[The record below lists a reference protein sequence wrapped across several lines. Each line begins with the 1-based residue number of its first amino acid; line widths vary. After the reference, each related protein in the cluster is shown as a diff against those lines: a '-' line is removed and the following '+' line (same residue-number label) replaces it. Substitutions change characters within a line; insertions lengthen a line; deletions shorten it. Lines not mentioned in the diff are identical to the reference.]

1 MLAEMF
7 QLFGTIGIKAEGAYK
22 DLQQF
27 EDRVQ
32 KTANGM
38 HDKFQKAGESIS
50 HVGSKMQET
59 GANMTA
65 GVSLPLAGIGA
76 AAVKVASDFDAS
88 NRKLESTLGL
98 SKEATKELGN
108 VAKDTW
114 KDGFGESI
122 QEVDEAVIQVSQNMK
137 NLSFDEMQG
146 ATQNAM
152 TLAKTF
158 DTDVNEVTRGAGQLM
173 NQFGLSA
180 KETFDLLASGGQ
192 AGLNFSNEMF
202 DNISEYAPLFKQ
214 AGFSAEEMFTIMANG
229 TQDGSYN
236 LDYIN
241 DLVKEFGIRV
251 QDGSKGV
258 TEAFAEMSPET
269 QKVWDNFN
277 KGKGTSA
284 DVFNAVL
291 GDLGKMDD
299 KVKANQ
305 LGVAVFG
312 TKWEDMGAEAVLGLN
327 NADGALQNVD
337 GSMKKMQKTQQEAF
351 GVRWQKLART
361 TMASLEPLGQAI
373 LDIAEVAL
381 PPIIKAVEVAAKAF
395 SSIPKPIQIGIVAI
409 LGMVAVLGPLI
420 AMMGFMTSGV
430 GAFVGSFRFLV
441 PVLTKVP
448 MLFTGILKLGPR
460 LIGMFGM
467 IGRAVAFL
475 GSTAFAGLLKVDPK
489 LIGMFGAIGK
499 ALALLGRSMM
509 TLLMNPWTIAIL
521 AIVGLVY
528 LIYKN
533 WDDIVKY
540 TKQAVKWIGDV
551 CSKAWDETVK
561 GAKTAWNGLGKF
573 FSGFWNGTKKL
584 FKSASSFLGK
594 VLEEA
599 WKYIKQR
606 IEYNIK
612 IWKNIFEFGWNAIKF
627 VFNLALSG
635 LKKIVEGTWKFIK
648 NSVQKAVNTW
658 KNIFNTGWNIIKRI
672 FSIALALIK
681 QYVKTE
687 FEKMK
692 NTISSV
698 FNTIKDIVKKA
709 WDAIKSTFTTVLKFL
724 KDFVKSSWESIKDT
738 ISSVMNTIKN
748 VIQSAWNF
756 IKFIIISAVREFV
769 GFVIT
774 NFNKL
779 YNTITDVVGG
789 IKEFIVSSFK
799 TIKKAITGAFTGVV
813 DTVKDVFSKVGSIV
827 KNVAKDAVSWG
838 KDIIAGIGE
847 GMSGMADWLIKK
859 AKGVVSGIPKAVLKF
874 FGIRS
879 PSRLM
884 MEYGGYITEGL
895 GVGMEKMIPAVD
907 KASEL
912 LNKAVVPP
920 KPMKLVTD
928 VSNQIGQMGARS
940 ADLIGK
946 TAHPF
951 AGQTHVEKKT
961 DNGVTIQN
969 ATFKVAVEKLQ
980 SADDFVKM
988 RKLLQNVVA
997 DDLMGMAVRN
1007 V

>member
-50 HVGSKMQET
+50 HVGNKMKDVGT
-59 GANMTA
+59 NMTT

-76 AAVKVASDFDAS
+76 AAVKVASDFDTS
-88 NRKLESTLGL
+88 QRNIQSSLGL
-98 SKEATKELGN
+98 TEKGAENLGKIAKE
-108 VAKDTW
+108 TW
-114 KDGFGESI
+114 KDGFGQSI
-122 QEVDEAVIQVSQNMK
+122 EEVDQSLIKVYQNMK
-137 NLSFDEMQG
+137 DVPHEELEE
-146 ATQNAM
+146 ATKSAM
-152 TLAKTF
+152 TLGKTF
-158 DTDVNEVTRGAGQLM
+158 DSDINEVTRGAGQLM
-173 NQFGLSA
+173 NQFGISS
-180 KETFDLLASGGQ
+180 KEAFDLFAAGGQ
-192 AGLNFSNEMF
+192 EGLNYSNEMF
-202 DNISEYAPLFKQ
+202 DNVAEYAPLYKQ
-214 AGFSAEEMFTIMANG
+214 AGFSANEMFTIMANG
-229 TQDGSYN
+229 TRDGSYN

-258 TEAFAEMSPET
+258 SDAFAEMSPQT

-312 TKWEDMGAEAVLGLN
+312 TKWEDMGAQAVLGLN
-327 NADGALQNVD
+327 NANGALGDVE
-337 GSMKKMQKTQQEAF
+337 GTMGKMQKTQQEAF
-351 GVRWQKLART
+351 GVRWQKLMRT

-409 LGMVAVLGPLI
+409 LGMVAVLGPLV

-430 GAFVGSFRFLV
+430 GAFVGSLRFLV
-441 PVLTKVP
+441 PILTKVP
-448 MLFTGILKLGPR
+448 MLFTGILKVG
-460 LIGMFGM
+460 
-467 IGRAVAFL
+467 
-475 GSTAFAGLLKVDPK
+475 PK
-489 LIGMFGAIGK
+489 LIGMFGGIGK

-540 TKQAVKWIGDV
+540 TKKAVKWIGDV
-551 CSKAWDETVK
+551 CSKAWNATVK
-561 GAKTAWNGLGKF
+561 GAKKAWNGLGKF
-573 FSGFWNGTKKL
+573 FSGFWEGTKKV
-584 FKSASSFLGK
+584 FSSAMSFIGK
-594 VLEEA
+594 IFSKA
-599 WKYIKQR
+599 WDGYIK
-606 IEYNIK
+606 IVKWYFNLL
-612 IWKNIFEFGWNAIKF
+612 KNIIEFGWNAIKF
-627 VFNLALSG
+627 IFKFALDG
-635 LKKIVEGTWKFIK
+635 LKKIVDGTWKFIK
-648 NSVQKAVNTW
+648 NSAQKAVNTW
-658 KNIFNTGWNIIKRI
+658 KKIFTTGWNAVKRI
-672 FSIALALIK
+672 FSMALAIIK

-698 FNTIKDIVKKA
+698 FNTIKEIVKKA

-738 ISSVMNTIKN
+738 ISSVMNTIRN

-756 IKFIIISAVREFV
+756 IKFTIINAVREFV

-779 YNTITDVVGG
+779 YNTINDVVGG
-789 IKEFIVSSFK
+789 IKEFIVSNFK

-813 DTVKDVFSKVGSIV
+813 DTVKDVFSKVGTIV

-961 DNGVTIQN
+961 DKGVSIQN
-969 ATFKVAVEKLQ
+969 ATFKVSVEKLQ

>member
-27 EDRVQ
+27 ENRVQ
-32 KTANGM
+32 QTANGM

-50 HVGSKMQET
+50 HVGNKMKDVGT
-59 GANMTA
+59 NMTA

-108 VAKDTW
+108 VAKETW
-114 KDGFGESI
+114 KNGFGESI
-122 QEVDEAVIQVSQNMK
+122 EEVDEAVIQVSQNMK
-137 NLSFDEMQG
+137 NLSFDEMEG
-146 ATQNAM
+146 ATQSAM

-173 NQFGLSA
+173 NQFGLDA
-180 KETFDLLASGGQ
+180 QETFDLLASGGQ

-241 DLVKEFGIRV
+241 DLVKEFGIRM
-251 QDGSKGV
+251 
-258 TEAFAEMSPET
+258 TEPKMLDNIKELSPET
-269 QKVWDNFN
+269 QKLYENF
-277 KGKGTSA
+277 KQGKATSSDMFKA
-284 DVFNAVL
+284 II
-291 GDLGKMDD
+291 GDLQKVQDKSKQTELGK
-299 KVKANQ
+299 AI
-305 LGVAVFG
+305 FG
-312 TKWEDMGAEAVLGLN
+312 TKFEDMGNEVVLGLTN
-327 NADGALQNVD
+327 VDGALGNVD
-337 GSMKKMQKTQQEAF
+337 GSMKNMQKTQQEAF
-351 GVRWQKLART
+351 GVRWQKLTRT

-373 LDIAEVAL
+373 IDIAEVAL
-381 PPIIKAVEVAAKAF
+381 PPIIKAVELAAKAF
-395 SSIPKPIQIGIVAI
+395 SAIPKPIQIGIVAI
-409 LGMVAVLGPLI
+409 LGMVAVLGPLV

-441 PVLTKVP
+441 PILTKVP
-448 MLFTGILKLGPR
+448 LLFTGILKVG
-460 LIGMFGM
+460 
-467 IGRAVAFL
+467 
-475 GSTAFAGLLKVDPK
+475 PK
-489 LIGMFGAIGK
+489 LIGMFGAIGR
-499 ALALLGRSMM
+499 ALAILGRSAM

-533 WDDIVKY
+533 WDSVVKY
-540 TKQAVKWIGDV
+540 TKQAVKWIGDA
-551 CSKAWDETVK
+551 CSKGWDATVK
-561 GAKTAWNGLGKF
+561 GAKSAWNGLSKF
-573 FSGFWNGTKKL
+573 FSGFWEGTKKVFHASVSFIGKML
-584 FKSASSFLGK
+584 EAAWRGIAAVIKLYINFWKKAFELGWIAIKFIFNAALNILKSVVKFALEFIKNVISF
-594 VLEEA
+594 
-599 WKYIKQR
+599 Y
-606 IEYNIK
+606 IK
-612 IWKNIFEFGWNAIKF
+612 IWQTIFR
-627 VFNLALSG
+627 V
-635 LKKIVEGTWKFIK
+635 
-648 NSVQKAVNTW
+648 
-658 KNIFNTGWNIIKRI
+658 GWNIIK
-672 FSIALALIK
+672 
-681 QYVKTE
+681 
-687 FEKMK
+687 
-692 NTISSV
+692 TI
-698 FNTIKDIVKKA
+698 
-709 WDAIKSTFTTVLKFL
+709 FTTVLNFL
-724 KDFVKSSWESIKDT
+724 KSFIRAAFEFMKNVISTAMNVIKTIISAAWNFIKTVFVTVLNFIKNT
-738 ISSVMNTIKN
+738 VQSAFNFIKNIIINVMNFLKN
-748 VIQSAWNF
+748 FIQSAWNF
-756 IKFIIISAVREFV
+756 IKDTIIAAVRAFV
-769 GFVIT
+769 NFVVD
-774 NFNKL
+774 NFNRLK
-779 YNTITDVVGG
+779 NTIFSVVGA
-789 IKEFIVSSFK
+789 IKDFIVSSFSA
-799 TIKKAITGAFTGVV
+799 IKKAITGAFTGIV
-813 DTVKDVFSKVGSIV
+813 DIVKDVFSKVGSIV

-847 GMSGMADWLIKK
+847 GMAAMGGWVADK
-859 AKGVVSGIPKAVLKF
+859 AKGVVSGIPKAVKKF

-884 MEYGGYITEGL
+884 MEFGGFITEGL

-907 KASEL
+907 RASEL

-928 VSNQIGQMGARS
+928 VSTQIGQMGARS

-946 TAHPF
+946 NAHPY

-961 DNGVTIQN
+961 DKGVTIQN
-969 ATFKVAVEKLQ
+969 ATFRVAVEKLQ

>member
-158 DTDVNEVTRGAGQLM
+158 DTDINEVTRGAGQLM

-312 TKWEDMGAEAVLGLN
+312 TKWEDMGADAVLGLN

-409 LGMVAVLGPLI
+409 LGMVAVLGPLV

-430 GAFVGSFRFLV
+430 GAFVGSLRFLV
-441 PVLTKVP
+441 PILTKVP
-448 MLFTGILKLGPR
+448 LLFT
-460 LIGMFGM
+460 
-467 IGRAVAFL
+467 
-475 GSTAFAGLLKVDPK
+475 GLLKVGPK

-533 WDDIVKY
+533 WDSIVKY
-540 TKQAVKWIGDV
+540 TKQAVKWIGDA
-551 CSKAWDETVK
+551 CSKGWDATVK
-561 GAKTAWNGLGKF
+561 GAKSAWSGLSKF
-573 FSGFWNGTKKL
+573 FSGFWEGTKKV
-584 FKSASSFLGK
+584 FHASVSFIGK
-594 VLEEA
+594 ILETA
-599 WKYIKQR
+599 WHAYLTVIKFYI
-606 IEYNIK
+606 NF
-612 IWKNIFEFGWNAIKF
+612 WKKAFEIGWNAIKF
-627 VFNLALSG
+627 
-635 LKKIVEGTWKFIK
+635 
-648 NSVQKAVNTW
+648 
-658 KNIFNTGWNIIKRI
+658 IFNAALNILKSVVK
-672 FSIALALIK
+672 FAL
-681 QYVKTE
+681 E
-687 FEKMK
+687 F
-692 NTISSV
+692 
-698 FNTIKDIVKKA
+698 
-709 WDAIKSTFTTVLKFL
+709 
-724 KDFVKSSWESIKDT
+724 
-738 ISSVMNTIKN
+738 IKN
-748 VIQSAWNF
+748 VISFYTKLWQTIFRVGWNLIKTIFVSILNFLKSFIRASFTLIQNIISVSMNF
-756 IKFIIISAVREFV
+756 IKNVISTTLAIIKNIFFTVLNFIKNLVVTSFNFIKNTIVTILTTVKNFIYQSFEFIKNTILSAVRIFV
-769 GFVIT
+769 NFIVD
-774 NFNKL
+774 NFNKIK
-779 YNTITDVVGG
+779 NTIFSVIGACKD
-789 IKEFIVSSFK
+789 FIVSSFSA
-799 TIKKAITGAFTGVV
+799 IKKAMTSAFTGIV
-813 DTVKDVFSKVGSIV
+813 DTVTKVFSKVGSIV

-961 DNGVTIQN
+961 DNGVSIQN
-969 ATFKVAVEKLQ
+969 ATFKVSVEKLQ

>member
-22 DLQQF
+22 ELQQF

-50 HVGSKMQET
+50 HVGNKMKDVGT
-59 GANMTA
+59 NMTT

-76 AAVKVASDFDAS
+76 AAVKVASDFDTS
-88 NRKLESTLGL
+88 QRNIQSSLGL
-98 SKEATKELGN
+98 TEKGAENLGKIAKE
-108 VAKDTW
+108 TW
-114 KDGFGESI
+114 KDGFGQSI
-122 QEVDEAVIQVSQNMK
+122 EEVDQSLIKVYQNMK
-137 NLSFDEMQG
+137 DVPHEELEE
-146 ATQNAM
+146 ATKSAM
-152 TLAKTF
+152 TLGKTF
-158 DTDVNEVTRGAGQLM
+158 DSDINEVTRGAGQLM
-173 NQFGLSA
+173 NQFGISS
-180 KETFDLLASGGQ
+180 KEAFDLFAAGGQ
-192 AGLNFSNEMF
+192 EGLNYSNEMF
-202 DNISEYAPLFKQ
+202 DNVAEYAPLYKQ
-214 AGFSAEEMFTIMANG
+214 AGFSANEMFTIMANG
-229 TQDGSYN
+229 TRDGSYN

-258 TEAFAEMSPET
+258 SDAFAEMSPQT

-312 TKWEDMGAEAVLGLN
+312 TKWEDMGAQAVLGLN
-327 NADGALQNVD
+327 NANGALGDVE
-337 GSMKKMQKTQQEAF
+337 GTMGKMQKTQQEAF
-351 GVRWQKLART
+351 GVRWQKLMRT

-395 SSIPKPIQIGIVAI
+395 SSMPKPIQIGVVAI
-409 LGMVAVLGPLI
+409 LGMVAVLGPLV

-430 GAFVGSFRFLV
+430 GAFVGSLRFLV
-441 PVLTKVP
+441 PILTKVP
-448 MLFTGILKLGPR
+448 LLFTGILKVG
-460 LIGMFGM
+460 
-467 IGRAVAFL
+467 
-475 GSTAFAGLLKVDPK
+475 PK
-489 LIGMFGAIGK
+489 LIGMFGGIGK

-540 TKQAVKWIGDV
+540 TKKAVKWIGDV
-551 CSKAWDETVK
+551 CSKAWDATVK
-561 GAKTAWNGLGKF
+561 GAKKAWNGLGKF

-635 LKKIVEGTWKFIK
+635 LKKIVNGTWKFIK

-658 KNIFNTGWNIIKRI
+658 KKIFTTGWNAIKRI
-672 FSIALALIK
+672 FSMALALIK

-698 FNTIKDIVKKA
+698 FNTIKEIVKKS

-756 IKFIIISAVREFV
+756 IKFTIINAVREFV

-789 IKEFIVSSFK
+789 IKEFIVSNFK

-920 KPMKLVTD
+920 KPMKLVSD

-969 ATFKVAVEKLQ
+969 ATFKVSVEKLQ

>member
-173 NQFGLSA
+173 NQFGLDA

-202 DNISEYAPLFKQ
+202 DNISEYATLFKQ

-448 MLFTGILKLGPR
+448 MLFTGILKVG
-460 LIGMFGM
+460 
-467 IGRAVAFL
+467 
-475 GSTAFAGLLKVDPK
+475 PK
-489 LIGMFGAIGK
+489 LIGMFGGIGK

-540 TKQAVKWIGDV
+540 TKQAVKWVGDA
-551 CSKAWDETVK
+551 CSKAWDATVK
-561 GAKTAWNGLGKF
+561 GAKSAWNGLGKF
-573 FSGFWNGTKKL
+573 FSGFWEGTKKL
-584 FKSASSFLGK
+584 FSSAMSFIGK
-594 VLEEA
+594 IFSKA
-599 WKYIKQR
+599 WDGYVKVVKFYFSLM
-606 IEYNIK
+606 
-612 IWKNIFEFGWNAIKF
+612 KNIIEFGWNAIKF
-627 VFNLALSG
+627 IFKFALDG
-635 LKKIVEGTWKFIK
+635 LKKIVDGTWKFIK

-859 AKGVVSGIPKAVLKF
+859 AKGVVSGIPKSVLKF

-961 DNGVTIQN
+961 DNGVSIQN
-969 ATFKVAVEKLQ
+969 ATFKVSVEKLQ

>member
-7 QLFGTIGIKAEGAYK
+7 QLFGTIGIKADGAYK
-22 DLQQF
+22 DLKQF

-50 HVGSKMQET
+50 HVGNKMKDVGT
-59 GANMTA
+59 NMTA

-108 VAKDTW
+108 VAKETW

-122 QEVDEAVIQVSQNMK
+122 EAVDEAVIQVSQNMK

-146 ATQNAM
+146 ATQSAM

-158 DTDVNEVTRGAGQLM
+158 DADVNEVTRGAGQLM
-173 NQFGLSA
+173 NQFGLDA
-180 KETFDLLASGGQ
+180 QETFDLLASGGQ

-236 LDYIN
+236 LDYVN

-277 KGKGTSA
+277 KGKGTAA

-312 TKWEDMGAEAVLGLN
+312 TKWEDMGAEAVLGLT
-327 NADGALQNVD
+327 NADGALRDVD

-351 GVRWQKLART
+351 GVRWQKLTRT

-409 LGMVAVLGPLI
+409 LGMVAVLGPLV

-448 MLFTGILKLGPR
+448 LLFTGILKIGPI
-460 LIGMFGM
+460 LISMLAM

-475 GSTAFAGLLKVDPK
+475 GSTAFAGLLKVGPK
-489 LIGMFGAIGK
+489 LIGMFGAIGR
-499 ALALLGRSMM
+499 ALAILGRSAM

-533 WDDIVKY
+533 WDSVVKY
-540 TKQAVKWIGDV
+540 TKQAVKWMGDA
-551 CSKAWDETVK
+551 CSKGWDATVK
-561 GAKTAWNGLGKF
+561 GAKSAWSGLSKF
-573 FSGFWNGTKKL
+573 FSGFWEGTKKV
-584 FKSASSFLGK
+584 FHTSVSFIGKMLEAAWRGIAAVIKFYINFWKKAFELG
-594 VLEEA
+594 
-599 WKYIKQR
+599 WI
-606 IEYNIK
+606 
-612 IWKNIFEFGWNAIKF
+612 AIKF
-627 VFNLALSG
+627 IFNAALNI
-635 LKKIVEGTWKFIK
+635 LKSVVKFALEVIK
-648 NSVQKAVNTW
+648 NVISFYIKAYQT
-658 KNIFNTGWNIIKRI
+658 IFRVGWNIIK
-672 FSIALALIK
+672 
-681 QYVKTE
+681 
-687 FEKMK
+687 
-692 NTISSV
+692 TI
-698 FNTIKDIVKKA
+698 
-709 WDAIKSTFTTVLKFL
+709 FTTVLNFL
-724 KDFVKSSWESIKDT
+724 KSFIRAAFEF
-738 ISSVMNTIKN
+738 IKN
-748 VIQSAWNF
+748 VISTAMNVIKTIISAAWNF
-756 IKFIIISAVREFV
+756 IKTVFVTVLNFIKTTVQNAFNFIKNIIITVMTAIKNFIQAAWNFIKDTIIATVRAFV
-769 GFVIT
+769 NFVVD
-774 NFNKL
+774 NFNRLK
-779 YNTITDVVGG
+779 NTIFSVVGA
-789 IKEFIVSSFK
+789 IKDFIVSSF
-799 TIKKAITGAFTGVV
+799 TAIKKAITGAFTGIV
-813 DTVKDVFSKVGSIV
+813 DIVKDVFSKVGSIV
-827 KNVAKDAVSWG
+827 KNVAKEAVSWG

-847 GMSGMADWLIKK
+847 GMAAMGGWIADK
-859 AKGVVSGIPKAVLKF
+859 AKGVVSGIPKAVKKF

-884 MEYGGYITEGL
+884 MEFGGFITEGL
-895 GVGMEKMIPAVD
+895 GVGMENMIPAVD
-907 KASEL
+907 RASEL

-928 VSNQIGQMGARS
+928 VSTQIGQMGARS

-946 TAHPF
+946 TAHPY

-961 DNGVTIQN
+961 DKGVTIQN
-969 ATFKVAVEKLQ
+969 ATFRVAVEKLQ

>member
-32 KTANGM
+32 QTANGM
-38 HDKFQKAGESIS
+38 HDKFQRAGESIS

-59 GANMTA
+59 GTSMTA
-65 GVSLPLAGIGA
+65 GVTLPLAGIGA

-88 NRKLESTLGL
+88 QRNIQSSLGL
-98 SKEATKELGN
+98 TEKGAENLGKIAKE
-108 VAKDTW
+108 TW
-114 KDGFGESI
+114 KDGFGQSI
-122 QEVDEAVIQVSQNMK
+122 EEVDQSLIKVYQNMK
-137 NLSFDEMQG
+137 EVPHEELEE
-146 ATQNAM
+146 ATKSAM
-152 TLAKTF
+152 TLGKTF
-158 DTDVNEVTRGAGQLM
+158 DSDINEVTRGAGQLM
-173 NQFGLSA
+173 NQFGISS
-180 KETFDLLASGGQ
+180 KEAFDLFAAGGQ
-192 AGLNFSNEMF
+192 EGLNYSNEMF
-202 DNISEYAPLFKQ
+202 DNVSEYAPLFKQ

-229 TQDGSYN
+229 TRDGSYN

-258 TEAFAEMSPET
+258 SDAFAEMTPET

-277 KGKGTSA
+277 KGKGTAA

-312 TKWEDMGAEAVLGLN
+312 TKWEDMGAQAVLGLN
-327 NADGALQNVD
+327 NAGGALADVN
-337 GSMKKMQKTQQEAF
+337 GAMGKMQKTQQEAF
-351 GVRWQKLART
+351 GVRWQKLMRT
-361 TMASLEPLGQAI
+361 TMASLEPVGQAI
-373 LDIAEVAL
+373 IDIAEVAL
-381 PPIIKAVEVAAKAF
+381 PPIIKAVELAAKAF

-409 LGMVAVLGPLI
+409 LGMVAVMGPLI

-441 PVLTKVP
+441 PVLSKVP
-448 MLFTGILKLGPR
+448 LLFTGILKLGPR
-460 LIGMFGM
+460 LIGMLGM

-475 GSTAFAGLLKVDPK
+475 GSTAFAGLLKVGPK

-499 ALALLGRSMM
+499 ALAILGRSAM

-521 AIVGLVY
+521 AVIGLVY

-533 WDDIVKY
+533 WDDVVKY

-551 CSKAWDETVK
+551 CSKGWDATVK
-561 GAKTAWNGLGKF
+561 GAKAAWNGLTKF
-573 FSGFWNGTKKL
+573 FSSFWEGTKKV
-584 FKSASSFLGK
+584 FHTSVSFLGK
-594 VLEEA
+594 LLEGA
-599 WKYIKQR
+599 WKGITAAIKWYI
-606 IEYNIK
+606 NT
-612 IWKNIFEFGWNAIKF
+612 WKKIFEVGWNVIKFLFNTALNAIKGVVKF
-627 VFNLALSG
+627 AL
-635 LKKIVEGTWKFIK
+635 EFIK
-648 NSVQKAVNTW
+648 NVISFYIKAWQT
-658 KNIFNTGWNIIKRI
+658 IFRVGWNVIK
-672 FSIALALIK
+672 
-681 QYVKTE
+681 
-687 FEKMK
+687 
-692 NTISSV
+692 TI
-698 FNTIKDIVKKA
+698 
-709 WDAIKSTFTTVLKFL
+709 FTTVLNFL
-724 KDFVKSSWESIKDT
+724 KSFVRAAFEFMKSA
-738 ISSVMNTIKN
+738 ISTVMNAIKTI
-748 VIQSAWNF
+748 ISAAWNF
-756 IKFIIISAVREFV
+756 IKTVFVTVLNFIKTTVQNAFNFIKNIIITVMNAIKNFIQAAWNFIKDTIIGAVRAFV
-769 GFVIT
+769 NFVVD

-779 YNTITDVVGG
+779 KNTIFSVVGA
-789 IKEFIVSSFK
+789 IKEFIVNNFA
-799 TIKKAITGAFTGVV
+799 TIKKVITGTFTGIV
-813 DTVKDVFSKVGSIV
+813 DTVKDVFSKVGSII
-827 KNVAKDAVSWG
+827 KNVAKDALSWG
-838 KDIIAGIGE
+838 KDIIAGVGE
-847 GMSGMADWLIKK
+847 GMASMGGWIADK
-859 AKGVVSGIPKAVLKF
+859 AKGVVSAIPKAVKKF
-874 FGIRS
+874 FGIQS

-884 MEYGGYITEGL
+884 MEFGGFITEGL
-895 GVGMEKMIPAVD
+895 GVGMEQMIPAVD

-928 VSNQIGQMGARS
+928 VSTQIGQMGAKS

-961 DNGVTIQN
+961 DKGVTIQN

>member
-50 HVGSKMQET
+50 HVGNKMKDVGT
-59 GANMTA
+59 NMTT

-76 AAVKVASDFDAS
+76 AAVKVASDFDTS
-88 NRKLESTLGL
+88 QRNIQSSLGL
-98 SKEATKELGN
+98 TEKGAENLGK
-108 VAKDTW
+108 VAKETW
-114 KDGFGESI
+114 KDGFGQSI
-122 QEVDEAVIQVSQNMK
+122 EEVDQSLIKVYQNMK
-137 NLSFDEMQG
+137 EVPHEELEE
-146 ATQNAM
+146 ATKSAM
-152 TLAKTF
+152 TLGKTF
-158 DTDVNEVTRGAGQLM
+158 DSDINEVTRGAGQLM
-173 NQFGLSA
+173 NQFGISS
-180 KETFDLLASGGQ
+180 KEAFDLFAAGGQ
-192 AGLNFSNEMF
+192 EGLNYSNEMF
-202 DNISEYAPLFKQ
+202 DNVAEYAPLYKQ
-214 AGFSAEEMFTIMANG
+214 AGFSANEMFTIMANG
-229 TQDGSYN
+229 TRDGSYN

-258 TEAFAEMSPET
+258 SDAFAEMSPQT

-312 TKWEDMGAEAVLGLN
+312 IKWEDMGAQAVLGLN
-327 NADGALQNVD
+327 NANGALGDVE
-337 GSMKKMQKTQQEAF
+337 GTMGKMQKTQQEAF
-351 GVRWQKLART
+351 GVRWQKLMRT

-381 PPIIKAVEVAAKAF
+381 PPIIKTVEVVAKAF
-395 SSIPKPIQIGIVAI
+395 SSMPKPIQIGIVAI
-409 LGMVAVLGPLI
+409 LGMVAVLGPLV

-430 GAFVGSFRFLV
+430 GAFVGSLRFLV
-441 PVLTKVP
+441 PILTKVP
-448 MLFTGILKLGPR
+448 LLFTGILKVG
-460 LIGMFGM
+460 
-467 IGRAVAFL
+467 
-475 GSTAFAGLLKVDPK
+475 PK
-489 LIGMFGAIGK
+489 LIGMFGGIGK

-540 TKQAVKWIGDV
+540 TKKAVKWIGDV
-551 CSKAWDETVK
+551 CSKAWDATVK
-561 GAKTAWNGLGKF
+561 GAKKAWNGLGKF

-635 LKKIVEGTWKFIK
+635 LKKIVDGTWKFIK

-658 KNIFNTGWNIIKRI
+658 KKIFSTGWNAIKRI
-672 FSIALALIK
+672 FSMALAIIK

-698 FNTIKDIVKKA
+698 FNTIKEIVKKA
-709 WDAIKSTFTTVLKFL
+709 WDSIKSTFTTVLKFL
-724 KDFVKSSWESIKDT
+724 KDFVKSSWESIKGT

-756 IKFIIISAVREFV
+756 IKFTIINAVREFV

-789 IKEFIVSSFK
+789 IKEFIVSNFK
-799 TIKKAITGAFTGVV
+799 SIKKAITGAFTGVV

-827 KNVAKDAVSWG
+827 KNVAKDAVNWG

-847 GMSGMADWLIKK
+847 GMAGMAGWVADK
-859 AKGVVSGIPKAVLKF
+859 AKGVVSGIPKAVKKF

-884 MEYGGYITEGL
+884 MEFGGFITEGL
-895 GVGMEKMIPAVD
+895 GIGMEKMIPAVD
-907 KASEL
+907 RASEL

-928 VSNQIGQMGARS
+928 VSTQIGQMGARS

-969 ATFKVAVEKLQ
+969 ATFKVSVEKLQ

>member
-50 HVGSKMQET
+50 HVGNKMKDVGT
-59 GANMTA
+59 NMTT

-76 AAVKVASDFDAS
+76 AAVKVASDFDTS
-88 NRKLESTLGL
+88 QRNIQSSLGL
-98 SKEATKELGN
+98 TEKGAENLGKIAKE
-108 VAKDTW
+108 TW
-114 KDGFGESI
+114 KDGFGQSI
-122 QEVDEAVIQVSQNMK
+122 EEVDQSLIKVYQNMK
-137 NLSFDEMQG
+137 DVPHEELEE
-146 ATQNAM
+146 ATKSAM
-152 TLAKTF
+152 TLGKTF
-158 DTDVNEVTRGAGQLM
+158 DSDINEVTRGAGQLM
-173 NQFGLSA
+173 NQFGISS
-180 KETFDLLASGGQ
+180 KEAFDLFAAGGQ
-192 AGLNFSNEMF
+192 EGLNYSNEMF
-202 DNISEYAPLFKQ
+202 DNVAEYAPLYKQ
-214 AGFSAEEMFTIMANG
+214 AGFSANEMFTIMANG
-229 TQDGSYN
+229 TRDGSYN

-258 TEAFAEMSPET
+258 SDAFAEMSPQT

-312 TKWEDMGAEAVLGLN
+312 TKWEDMGAQAVLGLN
-327 NADGALQNVD
+327 NANGALGDVE
-337 GSMKKMQKTQQEAF
+337 GTMGKMQKTQQEAF
-351 GVRWQKLART
+351 GVRWQKLMRT

-409 LGMVAVLGPLI
+409 LGMVAVLGPLV

-430 GAFVGSFRFLV
+430 GAFVGSLRFLV
-441 PVLTKVP
+441 PILTKVP
-448 MLFTGILKLGPR
+448 MLFTGILKVG
-460 LIGMFGM
+460 
-467 IGRAVAFL
+467 
-475 GSTAFAGLLKVDPK
+475 PK
-489 LIGMFGAIGK
+489 LIGMFGGIGK

-521 AIVGLVY
+521 AIIGLVY

-540 TKQAVKWIGDV
+540 TKQAVKWLGDA
-551 CSKAWDETVK
+551 CSKGWDATVK
-561 GAKTAWNGLGKF
+561 GAKSAWNGLSKF
-573 FSGFWNGTKKL
+573 FSGFWEGTKKV
-584 FKSASSFLGK
+584 FSSAMSFIGK
-594 VLEEA
+594 IFSKA
-599 WKYIKQR
+599 WDGYVKVVKFYFSLM
-606 IEYNIK
+606 
-612 IWKNIFEFGWNAIKF
+612 KNIITFGWNAIKA
-627 VFNLALSG
+627 VFFFALS
-635 LKKIVEGTWKFIK
+635 LIK
-648 NSVQKAVNTW
+648 TILVGAFNFYKTLFLTAVKLWQT
-658 KNIFNTGWNIIKRI
+658 IFRTAWNIIK
-672 FSIALALIK
+672 
-681 QYVKTE
+681 
-687 FEKMK
+687 
-692 NTISSV
+692 TI
-698 FNTIKDIVKKA
+698 
-709 WDAIKSTFTTVLKFL
+709 FTTVLNFL
-724 KDFVKSSWESIKDT
+724 KTFINAAFEFIKNVISTVMNVIKTIISAAWNFIKTVFVTVLNFIKNTVQTAFNFIKDIIT
-738 ISSVMNTIKN
+738 SVMNAVKN
-748 VIQSAWNF
+748 FIQSAWNF

-779 YNTITDVVGG
+779 YNTINDVVGG
-789 IKEFIVSSFK
+789 IKEFIVSNFK

-827 KNVAKDAVSWG
+827 NNVAKDAVSWG

-940 ADLIGK
+940 VDLIGK
-946 TAHPF
+946 NAHPF

-969 ATFKVAVEKLQ
+969 ATFRVSVEKLQ

>member
-50 HVGSKMQET
+50 HVGNKMKDVGT
-59 GANMTA
+59 NMTT

-76 AAVKVASDFDAS
+76 AAVKVASDFDTS
-88 NRKLESTLGL
+88 QRNIQSSLGL
-98 SKEATKELGN
+98 TEKGAENLGKIAKE
-108 VAKDTW
+108 TW
-114 KDGFGESI
+114 KDGFGQSI
-122 QEVDEAVIQVSQNMK
+122 EEVDQSLIKVYQNMK
-137 NLSFDEMQG
+137 DVPHEELEE
-146 ATQNAM
+146 ATKSAM
-152 TLAKTF
+152 TLGKTF
-158 DTDVNEVTRGAGQLM
+158 DSDINEVTRGAGQLM
-173 NQFGLSA
+173 NQFGISS
-180 KETFDLLASGGQ
+180 KEAFDLFAAGGQ
-192 AGLNFSNEMF
+192 EGLNYSNEMF
-202 DNISEYAPLFKQ
+202 DNVAEYAPLYKQ
-214 AGFSAEEMFTIMANG
+214 AGFSANEMFTIMANG
-229 TQDGSYN
+229 TRDGSYN

-258 TEAFAEMSPET
+258 SDAFAEMSPQT

-312 TKWEDMGAEAVLGLN
+312 TKWEDMGAQAVLGLN
-327 NADGALQNVD
+327 NANGALGDVE
-337 GSMKKMQKTQQEAF
+337 GTMGKMQKTQQEAF
-351 GVRWQKLART
+351 GVRWQKLMRT

-395 SSIPKPIQIGIVAI
+395 SSMPKPIQIGVVAI
-409 LGMVAVLGPLI
+409 LGMVAVLGPLV

-430 GAFVGSFRFLV
+430 GAFVGSLRFLV
-441 PVLTKVP
+441 PILTKVP
-448 MLFTGILKLGPR
+448 LLFTGILKVG
-460 LIGMFGM
+460 
-467 IGRAVAFL
+467 
-475 GSTAFAGLLKVDPK
+475 PK
-489 LIGMFGAIGK
+489 LIGMFGGIGK

-540 TKQAVKWIGDV
+540 TKKAVKWIGDA
-551 CSKAWDETVK
+551 CSKAWNATVK
-561 GAKTAWNGLGKF
+561 GAKKAWNGLGKF
-573 FSGFWNGTKKL
+573 FSGFWEGTKKV
-584 FKSASSFLGK
+584 FSSAMSFIGK
-594 VLEEA
+594 IFSKA
-599 WKYIKQR
+599 WDGYV
-606 IEYNIK
+606 K
-612 IWKNIFEFGWNAIKF
+612 IVKWYFNLLKNIIEFGWNAIKF
-627 VFNLALSG
+627 IFKFALDG
-635 LKKIVEGTWKFIK
+635 LKKIVDGTWKFIK
-648 NSVQKAVNTW
+648 NSAQKAVNTW
-658 KNIFNTGWNIIKRI
+658 KKIFSTGWNAIKRI
-672 FSIALALIK
+672 FSMALAIIK

-698 FNTIKDIVKKA
+698 FNTIKEIVKKA

-756 IKFIIISAVREFV
+756 IKFTIINAVREFV

-789 IKEFIVSSFK
+789 IKEFIVSNFK

-951 AGQTHVEKKT
+951 AGQTRVEKKT

-969 ATFKVAVEKLQ
+969 ATFKVSVEKLQ

>member
-7 QLFGTIGIKAEGAYK
+7 QLFGTIGIKADGAYK
-22 DLQQF
+22 DLKQF

-108 VAKDTW
+108 VAKETW

-173 NQFGLSA
+173 NQFGLDA

-241 DLVKEFGIRV
+241 DLVKEFGIRM
-251 QDGSKGV
+251 
-258 TEAFAEMSPET
+258 TEPKMLDNIKELSPET
-269 QKVWDNFN
+269 QKLYENF
-277 KGKGTSA
+277 KQGKATSSDMFKA
-284 DVFNAVL
+284 II
-291 GDLGKMDD
+291 GDLQKVQDKSKQTELGK
-299 KVKANQ
+299 AI
-305 LGVAVFG
+305 FG
-312 TKWEDMGAEAVLGLN
+312 TKFEDMGNEVVLGLTN
-327 NADGALQNVD
+327 VDGALGDVD
-337 GSMKKMQKTQQEAF
+337 GSMKNMQKTQQEAF
-351 GVRWQKLART
+351 GVRWQKLTRT

-409 LGMVAVLGPLI
+409 LGMVAVLGPLV

-448 MLFTGILKLGPR
+448 LLFTGILKIGPR
-460 LIGMFGM
+460 LISMFAM

-475 GSTAFAGLLKVDPK
+475 GSTAFAGLLKVGPK
-489 LIGMFGAIGK
+489 LIGMFGAIGR
-499 ALALLGRSMM
+499 ALAILGRSAM

-533 WDDIVKY
+533 WDSVVKY
-540 TKQAVKWIGDV
+540 TKQAVKWIGDA
-551 CSKAWDETVK
+551 CSKGWDATVK
-561 GAKTAWNGLGKF
+561 GAKSAWSGLSKF
-573 FSGFWNGTKKL
+573 FSGFWEGTKKV
-584 FKSASSFLGK
+584 FHASVSFIGKMLEAAWRGIAAVIKFYINFWKKAFELG
-594 VLEEA
+594 
-599 WKYIKQR
+599 WI
-606 IEYNIK
+606 
-612 IWKNIFEFGWNAIKF
+612 AIKF
-627 VFNLALSG
+627 
-635 LKKIVEGTWKFIK
+635 
-648 NSVQKAVNTW
+648 
-658 KNIFNTGWNIIKRI
+658 IFNAALNILKSVVK
-672 FSIALALIK
+672 FAL
-681 QYVKTE
+681 E
-687 FEKMK
+687 F
-692 NTISSV
+692 
-698 FNTIKDIVKKA
+698 
-709 WDAIKSTFTTVLKFL
+709 
-724 KDFVKSSWESIKDT
+724 
-738 ISSVMNTIKN
+738 IKN
-748 VIQSAWNF
+748 VISFYIKAWQTIFRVGWNLIKTIFVSILNFLKSFIRASFTLIQNIISVSMNF
-756 IKFIIISAVREFV
+756 IKNVISTILAIIKNIFFTVLNFIKNLVVTSFNFIKNTIVTILTTVKNFIHQSFEFIKNTILSAVRIFV
-769 GFVIT
+769 NFIVD
-774 NFNKL
+774 NFNKIK
-779 YNTITDVVGG
+779 NTIFSVIGACKD
-789 IKEFIVSSFK
+789 FIVSSFSA
-799 TIKKAITGAFTGVV
+799 IKKAMTSAFTGIV
-813 DTVKDVFSKVGSIV
+813 DTVTKVFSKVGSIV

-847 GMSGMADWLIKK
+847 GMAGMAGWLIKK

-895 GVGMEKMIPAVD
+895 GVGMEQMIPAVD

-928 VSNQIGQMGARS
+928 VSTQIGQMGARS

-946 TAHPF
+946 TAHPY

-969 ATFKVAVEKLQ
+969 ATFRVAVEKLQ

>member
-1 MLAEMF
+1 M
-7 QLFGTIGIKAEGAYK
+7 
-22 DLQQF
+22 
-27 EDRVQ
+27 
-32 KTANGM
+32 
-38 HDKFQKAGESIS
+38 
-50 HVGSKMQET
+50 
-59 GANMTA
+59 
-65 GVSLPLAGIGA
+65 
-76 AAVKVASDFDAS
+76 
-88 NRKLESTLGL
+88 
-98 SKEATKELGN
+98 
-108 VAKDTW
+108 
-114 KDGFGESI
+114 
-122 QEVDEAVIQVSQNMK
+122 
-137 NLSFDEMQG
+137 
-146 ATQNAM
+146 
-152 TLAKTF
+152 
-158 DTDVNEVTRGAGQLM
+158 
-173 NQFGLSA
+173 
-180 KETFDLLASGGQ
+180 
-192 AGLNFSNEMF
+192 
-202 DNISEYAPLFKQ
+202 
-214 AGFSAEEMFTIMANG
+214 
-229 TQDGSYN
+229 
-236 LDYIN
+236 
-241 DLVKEFGIRV
+241 
-251 QDGSKGV
+251 
-258 TEAFAEMSPET
+258 
-269 QKVWDNFN
+269 
-277 KGKGTSA
+277 
-284 DVFNAVL
+284 
-291 GDLGKMDD
+291 
-299 KVKANQ
+299 
-305 LGVAVFG
+305 
-312 TKWEDMGAEAVLGLN
+312 TKWEDMGAQAVLGLN
-327 NADGALQNVD
+327 NANGALGDVE
-337 GSMKKMQKTQQEAF
+337 GTMGKMQKTQQEAF
-351 GVRWQKLART
+351 GVRWQKLMRT

-381 PPIIKAVEVAAKAF
+381 PPIIKTVEVVAKAF
-395 SSIPKPIQIGIVAI
+395 SSMPKPIQIGIVAI
-409 LGMVAVLGPLI
+409 LGMVAVLGPLV

-430 GAFVGSFRFLV
+430 GAFVGSLRFLV
-441 PVLTKVP
+441 PILTKVP
-448 MLFTGILKLGPR
+448 MLFTGILKVG
-460 LIGMFGM
+460 
-467 IGRAVAFL
+467 
-475 GSTAFAGLLKVDPK
+475 PK
-489 LIGMFGAIGK
+489 LIGMFGGIGK

-540 TKQAVKWIGDV
+540 TKKAVKWIGDV
-551 CSKAWDETVK
+551 CSKAWDGYVK
-561 GAKTAWNGLGKF
+561 IVKWYFNL
-573 FSGFWNGTKKL
+573 L
-584 FKSASSFLGK
+584 
-594 VLEEA
+594 
-599 WKYIKQR
+599 
-606 IEYNIK
+606 
-612 IWKNIFEFGWNAIKF
+612 KNIIEFGWNAIKF
-627 VFNLALSG
+627 IFKFALDG
-635 LKKIVEGTWKFIK
+635 LKKIVDGTWKFIK
-648 NSVQKAVNTW
+648 NSAQKAVNTW
-658 KNIFNTGWNIIKRI
+658 KKIFTTGWNAVKRI
-672 FSIALALIK
+672 FSMALAIIK

-698 FNTIKDIVKKA
+698 FNTIKEIVKKA

-748 VIQSAWNF
+748 VIQTAWNF
-756 IKFIIISAVREFV
+756 IKFTIINAVREFV

-789 IKEFIVSSFK
+789 IKEFIVSNFK

-969 ATFKVAVEKLQ
+969 ATFKVSVEKLQ

>member
-50 HVGSKMQET
+50 HVGNKMKDVGT
-59 GANMTA
+59 NMTT

-76 AAVKVASDFDAS
+76 AAVKVASDFDTS
-88 NRKLESTLGL
+88 QRNIQSSLGL
-98 SKEATKELGN
+98 TEKGAENLGKIAKE
-108 VAKDTW
+108 TW
-114 KDGFGESI
+114 KDGFGQSI
-122 QEVDEAVIQVSQNMK
+122 EEVDQSLIKVYQNMK
-137 NLSFDEMQG
+137 DVPHEELEE
-146 ATQNAM
+146 ATKSAM
-152 TLAKTF
+152 TLGKTF
-158 DTDVNEVTRGAGQLM
+158 DSDINEVTRGAEQLM
-173 NQFGLSA
+173 NQFGVES
-180 KETFDLLASGGQ
+180 KEAFDLFAAAGQ
-192 AGLNFSNEMF
+192 EGLNFSNEMF
-202 DNISEYAPLFKQ
+202 DNVAEYAPLYKQ
-214 AGFSAEEMFTIMANG
+214 AGFSAQEMFTIMTNG
-229 TQDGSYN
+229 TRDGSYN

-241 DLVKEFGIRV
+241 DLVKEFGIRM
-251 QDGSKGV
+251 
-258 TEAFAEMSPET
+258 TEPKMLDNIKELSPET
-269 QKVWDNFN
+269 QKLYENF
-277 KGKGTSA
+277 KQGKATSSDMFKA
-284 DVFNAVL
+284 II
-291 GDLGKMDD
+291 GDLQQVQDKSKQTELGK
-299 KVKANQ
+299 AI
-305 LGVAVFG
+305 FG
-312 TKWEDMGAEAVLGLN
+312 TKFEDMGNEVVLGLTN
-327 NADGALQNVD
+327 VDGALGDVD
-337 GSMKKMQKTQQEAF
+337 GSMKNMQKTQQEAF
-351 GVRWQKLART
+351 GVRWQKLVRT

-381 PPIIKAVEVAAKAF
+381 PPIIKAVELAAKAF

-409 LGMVAVLGPLI
+409 LGMVAVLGPLV

-475 GSTAFAGLLKVDPK
+475 GSSAFAGLLKIGPK

-509 TLLMNPWTIAIL
+509 TLLMNPWVLAIV

-551 CSKAWDETVK
+551 CSKAWDATVK
-561 GAKTAWNGLGKF
+561 GAKKAWNGLGKF
-573 FSGFWNGTKKL
+573 FSGFWEGTKKV
-584 FKSASSFLGK
+584 FSSAMSFIGK
-594 VLEEA
+594 IFSKA
-599 WKYIKQR
+599 WDGYV
-606 IEYNIK
+606 K
-612 IWKNIFEFGWNAIKF
+612 IVKWYFNLLKNIIEFGWNAIKF
-627 VFNLALSG
+627 IFKFALDG
-635 LKKIVEGTWKFIK
+635 LKKIVDGTWKFIK
-648 NSVQKAVNTW
+648 NSAQKAVNTW
-658 KNIFNTGWNIIKRI
+658 KKIFTTGWNAVKRI
-672 FSIALALIK
+672 FSMALAIIK

-698 FNTIKDIVKKA
+698 FNTIKEIVKKA

-756 IKFIIISAVREFV
+756 IKFTIINAVREFV

-789 IKEFIVSSFK
+789 IKEFIVSNFK

-969 ATFKVAVEKLQ
+969 ATFKVSVEKLQ

>member
-50 HVGSKMQET
+50 HVGNKMKDVGT
-59 GANMTA
+59 NMTT

-76 AAVKVASDFDAS
+76 AAVKVASDFDTS
-88 NRKLESTLGL
+88 QRNIQSSLGL
-98 SKEATKELGN
+98 TEKGAENLGKIAKE
-108 VAKDTW
+108 TW
-114 KDGFGESI
+114 KDGFGQSI
-122 QEVDEAVIQVSQNMK
+122 EEVDQSLIKVYQNMK
-137 NLSFDEMQG
+137 DVPHEELEE
-146 ATQNAM
+146 ATKSAM
-152 TLAKTF
+152 TLGKTF
-158 DTDVNEVTRGAGQLM
+158 DSDINEVTRGAGQLM
-173 NQFGLSA
+173 NQFGISS
-180 KETFDLLASGGQ
+180 KEAFDLFAAGGQ
-192 AGLNFSNEMF
+192 EGLNYSNEMF
-202 DNISEYAPLFKQ
+202 DNVAEYAPLYKQ
-214 AGFSAEEMFTIMANG
+214 AGFSANEMFTIMANG
-229 TQDGSYN
+229 TRDGSYN

-258 TEAFAEMSPET
+258 SDAFAEMSPQT

-312 TKWEDMGAEAVLGLN
+312 TKWEDMGAQAVLGLN
-327 NADGALQNVD
+327 NANGALGDVE
-337 GSMKKMQKTQQEAF
+337 GTMGKMQKTQQEAF
-351 GVRWQKLART
+351 GVRWQKLMRT

-381 PPIIKAVEVAAKAF
+381 PPIIKTVEVVAKAF
-395 SSIPKPIQIGIVAI
+395 SSMPKPIQIGIVAI
-409 LGMVAVLGPLI
+409 LGMVAVLGPLV

-430 GAFVGSFRFLV
+430 GAFVGSLRFLV
-441 PVLTKVP
+441 PILTKVP
-448 MLFTGILKLGPR
+448 LLFTGILKVG
-460 LIGMFGM
+460 
-467 IGRAVAFL
+467 
-475 GSTAFAGLLKVDPK
+475 PK
-489 LIGMFGAIGK
+489 LIGMFGGIGK

-540 TKQAVKWIGDV
+540 TKKAVKWIGDA
-551 CSKAWDETVK
+551 CSKAWNATVK
-561 GAKTAWNGLGKF
+561 GAKSAWNGLGKF
-573 FSGFWNGTKKL
+573 FSGFWEGTKKI
-584 FKSASSFLGK
+584 FSSAMSFIGK
-594 VLEEA
+594 IFSKA
-599 WKYIKQR
+599 WDGYVKVVKFYFSLM
-606 IEYNIK
+606 
-612 IWKNIFEFGWNAIKF
+612 KNIITFGWNAIKA
-627 VFNLALSG
+627 VFSFALNLI
-635 LKKIVEGTWKFIK
+635 KTIIVGAFNYYKTLFLT
-648 NSVQKAVNTW
+648 AVKLWQT
-658 KNIFNTGWNIIKRI
+658 IFRTAWNIIK
-672 FSIALALIK
+672 
-681 QYVKTE
+681 
-687 FEKMK
+687 
-692 NTISSV
+692 TI
-698 FNTIKDIVKKA
+698 
-709 WDAIKSTFTTVLKFL
+709 FTTVLNFL
-724 KDFVKSSWESIKDT
+724 KTFIRAAFEF
-738 ISSVMNTIKN
+738 IKN
-748 VIQSAWNF
+748 VISTVMNVIKTIISAAWNFIKTVFVTVLNFIKNTVQTAFNFIKDIITSVMNAVKNFIQAAWNF
-756 IKFIIISAVREFV
+756 IKFIIISTVREFV

-789 IKEFIVSSFK
+789 IKEFIVSNFK

-859 AKGVVSGIPKAVLKF
+859 AKGVVSGIPKAVLRF

-940 ADLIGK
+940 TDLIGK

-961 DNGVTIQN
+961 DNGVSIQN
-969 ATFKVAVEKLQ
+969 ATFKVSVEKLQ

>member
-50 HVGSKMQET
+50 HVGNKMKDVGT
-59 GANMTA
+59 NMTT

-76 AAVKVASDFDAS
+76 AAVKVASDFDTS
-88 NRKLESTLGL
+88 QRNIQSSLGL
-98 SKEATKELGN
+98 TEKGAENLGKIAKE
-108 VAKDTW
+108 TW
-114 KDGFGESI
+114 KDGFGQSI
-122 QEVDEAVIQVSQNMK
+122 EEVDQSLIKVYQNMK
-137 NLSFDEMQG
+137 DVPHEELEE
-146 ATQNAM
+146 ATKSAM
-152 TLAKTF
+152 TLGKTF
-158 DTDVNEVTRGAGQLM
+158 DSDINEVTRGAGQLM
-173 NQFGLSA
+173 NQFGISS
-180 KETFDLLASGGQ
+180 KEAFDLFAAGGQ
-192 AGLNFSNEMF
+192 EGLNYSNEMF
-202 DNISEYAPLFKQ
+202 DNVAEYAPLYKQ
-214 AGFSAEEMFTIMANG
+214 AGFSANEMFTIMANG
-229 TQDGSYN
+229 TRDGSYN

-258 TEAFAEMSPET
+258 SDAFAEMSPQT

-312 TKWEDMGAEAVLGLN
+312 TKWEDMGAQAVLGLN
-327 NADGALQNVD
+327 NANGALGDVE
-337 GSMKKMQKTQQEAF
+337 GTMGKMQKTQQEAF
-351 GVRWQKLART
+351 GVRWQKLMRT

-395 SSIPKPIQIGIVAI
+395 SSMPKPIQIGVVAI
-409 LGMVAVLGPLI
+409 LGMVAVLGPLV

-430 GAFVGSFRFLV
+430 GAFVGSLRFLV
-441 PVLTKVP
+441 PILTKVP
-448 MLFTGILKLGPR
+448 LLFTGILKVG
-460 LIGMFGM
+460 
-467 IGRAVAFL
+467 
-475 GSTAFAGLLKVDPK
+475 PK
-489 LIGMFGAIGK
+489 LIGMFGGIGK

-540 TKQAVKWIGDV
+540 TKKAVKWIGDV
-551 CSKAWDETVK
+551 CSKAWNATVK
-561 GAKTAWNGLGKF
+561 GAKKAWNGLGKF
-573 FSGFWNGTKKL
+573 FSGFWEGTKKV
-584 FKSASSFLGK
+584 FSSAMSFIGK
-594 VLEEA
+594 IFSKA
-599 WKYIKQR
+599 WDGYV
-606 IEYNIK
+606 K
-612 IWKNIFEFGWNAIKF
+612 IVKWYFNLLKNIIEFGWNAIKF
-627 VFNLALSG
+627 IFKFALDG
-635 LKKIVEGTWKFIK
+635 LKKIVDGTWKFIK
-648 NSVQKAVNTW
+648 NSAQKAVNTW
-658 KNIFNTGWNIIKRI
+658 KKIFTTGWNAVKRI
-672 FSIALALIK
+672 FSMALAIIK

-698 FNTIKDIVKKA
+698 FNTIKEIVKKA

-756 IKFIIISAVREFV
+756 IKFTIINAVREFV

-789 IKEFIVSSFK
+789 IKEFIVSNFK

-961 DNGVTIQN
+961 DNGVSIQN
-969 ATFKVAVEKLQ
+969 ATFKVSVEKLQ

>member
-50 HVGSKMQET
+50 HVGNKMKDVGT
-59 GANMTA
+59 NMTA

-108 VAKDTW
+108 VAKETW

-122 QEVDEAVIQVSQNMK
+122 EEVDEAVIQVSQNMK

-146 ATQNAM
+146 ATQSAM

-173 NQFGLSA
+173 NQFGLDA
-180 KETFDLLASGGQ
+180 QETFDLLASGGQ

-241 DLVKEFGIRV
+241 DLVKEFGIRM
-251 QDGSKGV
+251 
-258 TEAFAEMSPET
+258 TEPKMLDNIKELSPET
-269 QKVWDNFN
+269 QKLYENF
-277 KGKGTSA
+277 KQGKATSSDMFKA
-284 DVFNAVL
+284 II
-291 GDLGKMDD
+291 GDLQKVQDKSKQTELGK
-299 KVKANQ
+299 AI
-305 LGVAVFG
+305 FG
-312 TKWEDMGAEAVLGLN
+312 TKFEDMGNEVVLGLTN
-327 NADGALQNVD
+327 VDGALGNVD
-337 GSMKKMQKTQQEAF
+337 GSMKNMQKTQQEAF
-351 GVRWQKLART
+351 GVRWQKLTRT

-373 LDIAEVAL
+373 IDIAEVAL
-381 PPIIKAVEVAAKAF
+381 PPIIKAVELAAKAF

-409 LGMVAVLGPLI
+409 LGMVAVLGPLV

-441 PVLTKVP
+441 PVLSKVP
-448 MLFTGILKLGPR
+448 LLFTGILKLGPK

-467 IGRAVAFL
+467 IARAVAFL
-475 GSTAFAGLLKVDPK
+475 GSTAFAGLLKVGPK
-489 LIGMFGAIGK
+489 LIGMFGAIGR
-499 ALALLGRSMM
+499 ALAILGRSAM

-533 WDDIVKY
+533 WDSVVKY
-540 TKQAVKWIGDV
+540 TKKAMKSVGDA
-551 CSKAWDETVK
+551 CSKGWDNTVK
-561 GAKTAWNGLGKF
+561 GAKSAWSKLSKF
-573 FSGFWNGTKKL
+573 FTSFWEGTKKVFHTSVSFIGKIL
-584 FKSASSFLGK
+584 ETAWRVITAVIKFYINFWKKAFELGWIAIKFIFNAALNILKSVVKFALEVIKNVISF
-594 VLEEA
+594 
-599 WKYIKQR
+599 Y
-606 IEYNIK
+606 IK
-612 IWKNIFEFGWNAIKF
+612 IWQTIFR
-627 VFNLALSG
+627 V
-635 LKKIVEGTWKFIK
+635 
-648 NSVQKAVNTW
+648 
-658 KNIFNTGWNIIKRI
+658 GWNIIK
-672 FSIALALIK
+672 
-681 QYVKTE
+681 
-687 FEKMK
+687 
-692 NTISSV
+692 TI
-698 FNTIKDIVKKA
+698 
-709 WDAIKSTFTTVLKFL
+709 FTTVLNFL
-724 KDFVKSSWESIKDT
+724 KSSIRAAFEF
-738 ISSVMNTIKN
+738 IKN
-748 VIQSAWNF
+748 AISTAMNVIKTIISAAWNF
-756 IKFIIISAVREFV
+756 IKMVFVTVLNFIKNAVQSSFNLYKNIIIIVMNFLKNFIQTSWNFIKDTIIAAVRAFV
-769 GFVIT
+769 NFVVN
-774 NFNKL
+774 NFNRLK
-779 YNTITDVVGG
+779 NTIFSVVGA
-789 IKEFIVSSFK
+789 IKDFIVSSFSA
-799 TIKKAITGAFTGVV
+799 IKKVMTSAFTGIV
-813 DTVKDVFSKVGSIV
+813 DTVTKVFSKVGSIV
-827 KNVAKDAVSWG
+827 KNVAKEAVSWG

-847 GMSGMADWLIKK
+847 GMAGMAGWLIKK

-895 GVGMEKMIPAVD
+895 GVGMEQMIPAVD

-928 VSNQIGQMGARS
+928 VSTQIGQMGARS

-951 AGQTHVEKKT
+951 AGQTHVEKTT
-961 DNGVTIQN
+961 DKGVTIQN

>member
-173 NQFGLSA
+173 NQFGLDA

-312 TKWEDMGAEAVLGLN
+312 TKWEDMGADAVLGLN

-420 AMMGFMTSGV
+420 AMMGFMRSGV

-448 MLFTGILKLGPR
+448 MLFTGILKVG
-460 LIGMFGM
+460 
-467 IGRAVAFL
+467 
-475 GSTAFAGLLKVDPK
+475 PK
-489 LIGMFGAIGK
+489 LIGMFGGIGK

-540 TKQAVKWIGDV
+540 TKQAVKWVGDA
-551 CSKAWDETVK
+551 CSKAWDATVK
-561 GAKTAWNGLGKF
+561 GAKSAWNGLGKF
-573 FSGFWNGTKKL
+573 FSGFWEGTKKL
-584 FKSASSFLGK
+584 FSSAMSFIGK
-594 VLEEA
+594 IFSKA
-599 WKYIKQR
+599 WDGYVKVVKFYFSLM
-606 IEYNIK
+606 
-612 IWKNIFEFGWNAIKF
+612 KNIIEFGWNAIKF
-627 VFNLALSG
+627 IFKFALDG
-635 LKKIVEGTWKFIK
+635 LKKIVDGTWKFIK

-658 KNIFNTGWNIIKRI
+658 ENIFNTGWNIIKRI

-724 KDFVKSSWESIKDT
+724 KDFVKSSWESIKDS

-969 ATFKVAVEKLQ
+969 ATFKISVEKLQ

>member
-50 HVGSKMQET
+50 HVGNKMKDVGT
-59 GANMTA
+59 NMTT

-76 AAVKVASDFDAS
+76 AAVKVASDFDTS
-88 NRKLESTLGL
+88 QRNIQSSLGL
-98 SKEATKELGN
+98 TEKGAENLGKIAKE
-108 VAKDTW
+108 TW
-114 KDGFGESI
+114 KDGFGQSI
-122 QEVDEAVIQVSQNMK
+122 EEVDQSLIKVYQNMK
-137 NLSFDEMQG
+137 DVPHEELEE
-146 ATQNAM
+146 ATKSAM
-152 TLAKTF
+152 TLGKTF
-158 DTDVNEVTRGAGQLM
+158 DSDINEVTRGAGQLM
-173 NQFGLSA
+173 NQFGISS
-180 KETFDLLASGGQ
+180 KEAFDLFAAGGQ
-192 AGLNFSNEMF
+192 EGLNYSNEMF
-202 DNISEYAPLFKQ
+202 DNVAEYAPLYKQ
-214 AGFSAEEMFTIMANG
+214 AGFSANEMFTIMANG
-229 TQDGSYN
+229 TRDGSYN

-258 TEAFAEMSPET
+258 SDAFAEMSPQT

-312 TKWEDMGAEAVLGLN
+312 TKWEDMGAQAVLGLN
-327 NADGALQNVD
+327 NANGALGDVE
-337 GSMKKMQKTQQEAF
+337 GTMGKMQKTQQEAF
-351 GVRWQKLART
+351 GVRWQKLMRT

-381 PPIIKAVEVAAKAF
+381 PPIIKTVEVVAKAF
-395 SSIPKPIQIGIVAI
+395 SSMPKPIQIGIVAI
-409 LGMVAVLGPLI
+409 LGMVAVLGPLV

-430 GAFVGSFRFLV
+430 GAFVGSLRFLV
-441 PVLTKVP
+441 PILTKVP
-448 MLFTGILKLGPR
+448 LLFTGILKVG
-460 LIGMFGM
+460 
-467 IGRAVAFL
+467 
-475 GSTAFAGLLKVDPK
+475 PK
-489 LIGMFGAIGK
+489 LIGMFGGIGK

-533 WDDIVKY
+533 WDDIVNY
-540 TKQAVKWIGDV
+540 TKKAVKWIGDV
-551 CSKAWDETVK
+551 CSKAWKATVK
-561 GAKTAWNGLGKF
+561 GAKSAWNGLGKF
-573 FSGFWNGTKKL
+573 FSGFWEGTKKI
-584 FKSASSFLGK
+584 FSSAMSFIGK
-594 VLEEA
+594 IFSKA
-599 WKYIKQR
+599 WDGYVKVVKWYF
-606 IEYNIK
+606 NLL
-612 IWKNIFEFGWNAIKF
+612 KNIIEFGWNAIKF
-627 VFNLALSG
+627 IFKFALDG
-635 LKKIVEGTWKFIK
+635 LKKIVDGTWKFIK
-648 NSVQKAVNTW
+648 NSAQKAVNTW
-658 KNIFNTGWNIIKRI
+658 KKIFTTGWNAIKRI
-672 FSIALALIK
+672 FSMALAIIK

-698 FNTIKDIVKKA
+698 FNMIKEIVKKA
-709 WDAIKSTFTTVLKFL
+709 WDSIKSTFTTVLKFL

-756 IKFIIISAVREFV
+756 IKFTIINAVREFV

-789 IKEFIVSSFK
+789 IKEFIVSNFK

-961 DNGVTIQN
+961 DKGVSIQN
-969 ATFKVAVEKLQ
+969 ATFKVSVEKLQ

>member
-76 AAVKVASDFDAS
+76 AAVKVASDFDTS
-88 NRKLESTLGL
+88 QRNIQSSLGL
-98 SKEATKELGN
+98 TEKGAENLGKIAKE
-108 VAKDTW
+108 TW
-114 KDGFGESI
+114 KDGFGQSI
-122 QEVDEAVIQVSQNMK
+122 EEVDQSLIKVYQNMK
-137 NLSFDEMQG
+137 EVPHEELEE
-146 ATQNAM
+146 ATKSAM
-152 TLAKTF
+152 TLGKTF
-158 DTDVNEVTRGAGQLM
+158 DSDINEVTRGAGQLM
-173 NQFGLSA
+173 TNFGISS
-180 KETFDLLASGGQ
+180 KEAFDLFAASGQ
-192 AGLNFSNEMF
+192 EGLNFSNEMF
-202 DNISEYAPLFKQ
+202 DNVAEYAPLYKQ
-214 AGFSAEEMFTIMANG
+214 AGFSANEMFTIMANG
-229 TQDGSYN
+229 TRDGSYN

-241 DLVKEFGIRV
+241 DLVKEFGIRM
-251 QDGSKGV
+251 
-258 TEAFAEMSPET
+258 TEPKMLDNIKQLTPET
-269 QKVWDNFN
+269 QKLYEEFK
-277 KGKGTSA
+277 KGKATSSDMFKA
-284 DVFNAVL
+284 IT
-291 GDLGKMDD
+291 GDLQKVQDKSKQTELGK
-299 KVKANQ
+299 AI
-305 LGVAVFG
+305 FG
-312 TKWEDMGAEAVLGLN
+312 TKFEDMGNEVVLGLN
-327 NADGALQNVD
+327 NVNGALGDVDGAM
-337 GSMKKMQKTQQEAF
+337 GKMQKTQQEAF
-351 GVRWQKLART
+351 GVRWQKLTRT

-381 PPIIKAVEVAAKAF
+381 PPIIKAVGLAAKAF

-441 PVLTKVP
+441 PVLSKVP
-448 MLFTGILKLGPR
+448 LLFTGILKLGPR

-475 GSTAFAGLLKVDPK
+475 GSTAFAGLLKVGPK

-499 ALALLGRSMM
+499 ALAILGRSAM

-521 AIVGLVY
+521 AVVGLVY

-533 WDDIVKY
+533 WDDVVKY

-551 CSKAWDETVK
+551 CSKGWDATVK
-561 GAKTAWNGLGKF
+561 GAKSAWNGLSKF
-573 FSGFWNGTKKL
+573 FSGFWEGTKKV
-584 FKSASSFLGK
+584 FHTSVSFLGK
-594 VLEEA
+594 LLEGA
-599 WKYIKQR
+599 WKGITAAIKWH
-606 IEYNIK
+606 INT
-612 IWKNIFEFGWNAIKF
+612 WKKIFEVGWNVIKFLFNAALNAIKSVVKF
-627 VFNLALSG
+627 AL
-635 LKKIVEGTWKFIK
+635 EFIK
-648 NSVQKAVNTW
+648 NVISFYIKAYQT
-658 KNIFNTGWNIIKRI
+658 IFRVGWNIIK
-672 FSIALALIK
+672 
-681 QYVKTE
+681 
-687 FEKMK
+687 
-692 NTISSV
+692 TI
-698 FNTIKDIVKKA
+698 
-709 WDAIKSTFTTVLKFL
+709 FTTVLNFL
-724 KDFVKSSWESIKDT
+724 KSFVRAAFEF
-738 ISSVMNTIKN
+738 IKN
-748 VIQSAWNF
+748 VISTAMNVIKTIISAAWNF
-756 IKFIIISAVREFV
+756 IKTVFVTVLNFIKTTVQNAFNFIKNIIITVMNAIKNFIQAAWNFIKDTIIGAVRAFV
-769 GFVIT
+769 NFVVD
-774 NFNKL
+774 NFNKIK
-779 YNTITDVVGG
+779 NTIFSVVGA
-789 IKEFIVSSFK
+789 IKDFIVNNFA
-799 TIKKAITGAFTGVV
+799 TIKKAITGTFTGIV
-813 DTVKDVFSKVGSIV
+813 DIVKDVFGKVGTIV
-827 KNVAKDAVSWG
+827 KNVAKDAVNWG

-847 GMSGMADWLIKK
+847 GMAAMGGWVADK
-859 AKGVVSGIPKAVLKF
+859 AKGVVSGIPKAVKKF

-884 MEYGGYITEGL
+884 MEFGGFITEGL

-907 KASEL
+907 RASEL

-928 VSNQIGQMGARS
+928 VSTQIGQMGARS

-969 ATFKVAVEKLQ
+969 ATFRVAVEKLQ
-980 SADDFVKM
+980 NAEDFVKM